1 LRGRGRSGAFGT
13 LQPARSVCPALFT
26 HLPAHPHQVSE
37 EACREAGPRQGLT
50 LLLPPAST
58 GGRKLSARHNQ
69 DRRHHDNQS
78 PASGQVPGRETWAAD
93 PGEWEW
99 VFRGDWVLYPL
110 EFGIATD
117 DEPSS
122 QVATSHV
129 CIRGSCLSWLG
140 AESSVSREAQGGG
153 GGPSLACQSSQC
165 CSSAASGSSGQHR
178 GETFGST
185 PHSQAGQP
193 TELASTS
200 DDFGPPWSSL

>member
-1 LRGRGRSGAFGT
+1 MGPSGPYS
-13 LQPARSVCPALFT
+13 LPALSARPSSPT
-26 HLPAHPHQVSE
+26 CLPTPTKCLKRPV
-37 EACREAGPRQGLT
+37 GKQGHDR
-50 LLLPPAST
+50 ASHCFCPQQAP
-58 GGRKLSARHNQ
+58 GHNARHNQ